1 MAISQIEI
9 MLYALGFEVD
19 SNEISK
25 CLSTIRSSNVGN
37 DDLNFDE
44 FVEIAAPLLQ
54 TRDASQEM
62 KKLYDLFDEDQTGIS
77 FNNLKRL
84 AKDVNLDIPD
94 NILREMITAAD
105 SDEDGLLC
113 LDDFEA
119 VMRSFGRP

>member
-1 MAISQIEI
+1 